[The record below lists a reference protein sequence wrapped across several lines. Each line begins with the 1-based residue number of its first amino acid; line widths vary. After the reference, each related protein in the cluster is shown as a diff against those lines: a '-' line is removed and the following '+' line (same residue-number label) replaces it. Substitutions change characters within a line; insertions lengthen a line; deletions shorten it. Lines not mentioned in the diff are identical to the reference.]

1 MKAGYYYVRETLILK
16 WRSWLTSHILTR
28 YFAHNAFYQLK
39 IGIKS
44 DDDDDVVIKLDNPD
58 QRICEDVAAFTS
70 RFVDLFLI
78 AFRYTISTLS
88 FMGILWSIAPELVVV
103 LVCYASAGTFL
114 SVRIFG
120 SKLASIAYDTSRK
133 EGNLRHG
140 LVRVQVSTIPLP
152 HPIPSL
158 PLTFIAFANTHATRD
173 IPFSFIFFSLISF
186 SLFLSPFLCA
196 GAHRVHRLLQRRLQG
211 AGGHPSHAW
220 GCARDPQCEGIVE
233 LPPGSKSPTHPRTT

>member
-152 HPIPSL
+152 HRIPSP
-158 PLTFIAFANTHATRD
+158 PLHSLTRMLHATFLSLS
-173 IPFSFIFFSLISF
+173 FSFLSFLSLSF
-186 SLFLSPFLCA
+186 SLFLSLSLSFSLLFLF
-196 GAHRVHRLLQRRLQG
+196 RST
-211 AGGHPSHAW
+211 PSPS
-220 GCARDPQCEGIVE
+220 RFSTV
-233 LPPGSKSPTHPRTT
+233 PPGSGRSPFACSGTCLRFSM